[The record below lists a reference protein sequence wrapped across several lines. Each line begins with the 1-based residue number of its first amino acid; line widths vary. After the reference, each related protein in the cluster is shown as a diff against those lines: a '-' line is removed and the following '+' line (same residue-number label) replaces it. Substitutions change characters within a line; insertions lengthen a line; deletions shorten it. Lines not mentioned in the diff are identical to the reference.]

1 MGCIDITAYTAPVH
15 LCFDAKFCNANN
27 ITSIGIGDGGN
38 EIGMGKIPWNVI
50 AANINNG
57 AKIAC
62 ATTVDY
68 LIVAGVSNWGGY
80 ALGSGLLINAGL
92 TSLSSLDPATEWKI
106 LELMV
111 KQGDLVDGR
120 LGQRI
125 ASVDGID
132 WPTHASVI
140 ESLAKTLKETA

>member
-1 MGCIDITAYTAPVH
+1 
-15 LCFDAKFCNANN
+15 
-27 ITSIGIGDGGN
+27 
-38 EIGMGKIPWNVI
+38 
-50 AANINNG
+50 
-57 AKIAC
+57 
-62 ATTVDY
+62 VDY

-80 ALGSGLLINAGL
+80 ALGSGLLLNADRP
-92 TSLSSLDPATEWKI
+92 SLSSLDSVTELEI

-111 KQGDLVDGR
+111 KQGGLVDGR

-132 WPTHASVI
+132 WSTHASVV